1 MKRISSIVLS
11 LALVLSVVAPVAASA
26 QSMSGTFNTTLTM
39 GSTGSAVV
47 ALQSFLVSKG
57 LLTMPAGVSMG
68 YFGGLTRS
76 AVAAYQISK
85 GIQPAAGYFGP
96 VTRGYANADLA
107 AMSGGNTSGTTNPG
121 CPAGAL
127 FNTQTAA
134 PCNANNNNN
143 NNNNNNTTSGVEG
156 VVDVLLSPT
165 PSNNSSVLT
174 STDVPVYGVEFRG
187 RISPVSIQ
195 TLDLEVSVSPSVG
208 NFDNPGTLINTI
220 KIWDGSNVLA
230 TVPVSLSTFIRDS
243 ANKYYVR
250 LSGLNFVVPA
260 GATKTLTVSFST
272 NYIDTSRTV
281 IVNAYTAGNNIRAVS
296 GNGISSFYTLNSA
309 RTHVFQ
315 KPGNSTVTVSSV
327 SSPLRSQNV
336 RLNTSNM
343 VYADAVL
350 FNVKSENADSKI
362 TTVVATSTVTGVS
375 ASELVYE
382 LYDGSTK
389 IDSRSGAA
397 SVTFANLSVNVGK
410 DTTKTLKIVVGF
422 PASSTASA
430 VASARITVDSVST
443 DNANGSNST
452 TDGNIIGA
460 TQYAYGQSAMFA
472 LNGTPTLTAVKND
485 PATTTTMTATFAIS
499 TTPRGGDFV
508 LTSASSTIA
517 FLNSVGTVVKAVPA
531 TVTKNTTSNIPD
543 GAPETVTISAV
554 LSSADAAITSGANQY
569 RATIA
574 GIDWTVG
581 SNAVKQTYGFEDY
594 ITNLTTVT
602 K

>member
-260 GATKTLTVSFST
+260 GATKSFLNYFIWLHYYFSFSST
-272 NYIDTSRTV
+272 LPSYFWEH
-281 IVNAYTAGNNIRAVS
+281 YLS
-296 GNGISSFYTLNSA
+296 GVLGTGLSGYF
-309 RTHVFQ
+309 F
-315 KPGNSTVTVSSV
+315 SV
-327 SSPLRSQNV
+327 C
-336 RLNTSNM
+336 
-343 VYADAVL
+343 
-350 FNVKSENADSKI
+350 
-362 TTVVATSTVTGVS
+362 
-375 ASELVYE
+375 
-382 LYDGSTK
+382 
-389 IDSRSGAA
+389 
-397 SVTFANLSVNVGK
+397 
-410 DTTKTLKIVVGF
+410 
-422 PASSTASA
+422 
-430 VASARITVDSVST
+430 
-443 DNANGSNST
+443 
-452 TDGNIIGA
+452 
-460 TQYAYGQSAMFA
+460 
-472 LNGTPTLTAVKND
+472 
-485 PATTTTMTATFAIS
+485 
-499 TTPRGGDFV
+499 
-508 LTSASSTIA
+508 
-517 FLNSVGTVVKAVPA
+517 
-531 TVTKNTTSNIPD
+531 
-543 GAPETVTISAV
+543 
-554 LSSADAAITSGANQY
+554 
-569 RATIA
+569 
-574 GIDWTVG
+574 
-581 SNAVKQTYGFEDY
+581 
-594 ITNLTTVT
+594 
-602 K
+602 